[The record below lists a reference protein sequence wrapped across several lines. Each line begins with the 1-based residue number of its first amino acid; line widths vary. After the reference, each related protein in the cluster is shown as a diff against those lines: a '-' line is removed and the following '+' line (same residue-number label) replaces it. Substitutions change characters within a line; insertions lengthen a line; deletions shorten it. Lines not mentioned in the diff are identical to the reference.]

1 MKARLLQI
9 IYIIPFAGLDH
20 ENSYTHLTKFYKI
33 YGTLRTLETNEEAV
47 FLIILPYS
55 LIGKAKE

>member
-1 MKARLLQI
+1 MKTRLLQI
-9 IYIIPFAGLDH
+9 IYANPFGGLDH
-20 ENSYTHLTKFYKI
+20 ENLYTHLTKFYKI
-33 YGTLRTLETNEEAV
+33 YGTLRALETKEEAV